1 MKKRLIQIAASV
13 VVIVIAVGFGMFIAS
28 NFTEGDKES
37 NEGLIKKEDKPMIGL
52 SIDSM
57 VIERWNRDVDII
69 KTRAEELGF
78 EVEVVNSYEDS
89 EKQSE
94 QIRAL
99 IKEGA
104 AAILILPHDKDE
116 LADVVEEAKKQD
128 IIIIAYD
135 RLIANANVDAY
146 VSFDNRAVGEIIA
159 QAITEKV
166 PAGNY
171 VVINGA
177 PADNNSTMIHQGFYN
192 VLQPHIDN
200 ESITIVHEL
209 WADNWREEY
218 AYNAVSKLMQEGVQV
233 DAIICANDLLAEGAI
248 SALSEYGLAGEI
260 PVAGQD
266 ANISACQR
274 IVEGKQLMTVYKPL
288 KDLAEGAV
296 ELVYTMLH
304 NQGVSEESTINDGTY
319 EVPYVKF
326 GVIEVNADNMRE
338 TVIKDFFHTEEDI
351 YRE

>member
-1 MKKRLIQIAASV
+1 MKKRLIQITASV
-13 VVIVIAVGFGMFIAS
+13 TIIAIAVGLGMFIAT
-28 NFTEGDKES
+28 NFMEGNREENGDT
-37 NEGLIKKEDKPMIGL
+37 IKMEAKPMIGI

-57 VIERWNRDVDII
+57 VIERWHRDVDII

-89 EKQSE
+89 EKQIE

-104 AAILILPHDKDE
+104 AAILILPHDKDK
-116 LADVVEEAKKQD
+116 LADVVEEAKRQD

-146 VSFDNRAVGEIIA
+146 VSFDNMAVGEIIA
-159 QAITEKV
+159 QSTLEKV
-166 PAGNY
+166 PEGNY

-177 PADNNSTMIHQGFYN
+177 PSDNNSTMIHEGFYN
-192 VLQPHIDN
+192 LLQPYIDN
-200 ESITIVHEL
+200 EKVTIVHEL
-209 WADNWREEY
+209 WAENWREEY
-218 AYNAVSKLMQEGVQV
+218 AYNAVSKLMQDGVQV

-260 PVAGQD
+260 PVSGQD

-274 IVEGKQLMTVYKPL
+274 IVDGKQLMTVYKPL
-288 KDLAEGAV
+288 KNLAEGAV

-304 NQGVSEESTINDGTY
+304 NQEVSEESTINDGTY

-326 GVIEVNADNMRE
+326 GVIEVNAENMRE